1 MFTSISAK
9 NGLIIFAIPLFLT
22 FTPNF
27 KTMKKIIA
35 GCFLLSFLIT
45 SCNQTKNEVVVDDN
59 AIVDGHPA
67 WIMQGNIYE
76 VNTRQYTP
84 EGTFKAF
91 EKHLGRLKEMGV
103 QTLWFMPI
111 NPISKVDRKRD
122 TTQLGS
128 YYAVANYKA
137 INPEYGN
144 MEDWKSLVKHAH
156 EMGFKVIIDWVPTH
170 SGADHY
176 WLKTNPD
183 FYIKDS
189 VTGKPISQYDWT
201 DTRKLN
207 YKNPQMV
214 DSMIAC
220 MKFWITE
227 SNIDGFRCDVA
238 GEVPDAFWSKAIP
251 ELKKMKNIFMLA
263 EGDKPSLHKD
273 GFDATYAWEDFATMV
288 KIAKGKRTVTSLD
301 SVIAKN
307 DTAMMQ
313 NKIRMY
319 FTSNH
324 DENSWNSADFGTM
337 PGDIH
342 APFAVLTQ
350 TIKNTVPLI
359 YGGQEE
365 PFLDSLKFFVKDT
378 IIFGKYQRA
387 EFYKKLLA
395 LRKSSPALAPN
406 ASYTKLASNND
417 AAIFAYVRQQGKSKV
432 LVVLNLSNTAQTAT
446 TKNEIVNGEATNLF
460 TGKIDKIVAGEKINL
475 APWGYAVY
483 DYK

>member
-1 MFTSISAK
+1 
-9 NGLIIFAIPLFLT
+9 
-22 FTPNF
+22 
-27 KTMKKIIA
+27 MKKIILA
-35 GCFLLSFLIT
+35 CILFHSFVFCFS
-45 SCNQTKNEVVVDDN
+45 QKK
-59 AIVDGHPA
+59 DGHPA

-91 EKHLGRLKEMGV
+91 EKHLSRIKNMGV

-111 NPISKVDRKRD
+111 NPISLKDRKRD
-122 TTQLGS
+122 STQLGS
-128 YYAVANYKA
+128 YYAVADYRK
-137 INPEYGN
+137 INPEYGT
-144 MEDWKSLVKHAH
+144 MKDWKSLVKKAH

-176 WLKTNPD
+176 WLNTNSD
-183 FYIKDS
+183 FYIKDNN
-189 VTGKPISQYDWT
+189 GNPISQYDWT

-207 YKNPQMV
+207 YNNPQMV
-214 DSMIAC
+214 DSMISC
-220 MKFWITE
+220 MKFWITQ
-227 SNIDGFRCDVA
+227 SDIDGFRCDVA

-251 ELKKMKNIFMLA
+251 ELKKMKNILMLA

-273 GFDATYAWEDFATMV
+273 GFDMSYAWEDFATMV
-288 KIAKGKRTVTSLD
+288 KIAKGKASATSLD
-301 SVIAKN
+301 TVIAKN
-307 DTAMMQ
+307 DTAFVK

-378 IIFGKYQRA
+378 ITFGKYQRA
-387 EFYKKLLA
+387 DFYKKLLT
-395 LRKSSPALAPN
+395 LRKNNPALAPN
-406 ASYTKLASNND
+406 AGYTKLLTNND
-417 AAIFAYVRQQGKSKV
+417 AAIFAFVRQQGKHKV
-432 LVVLNLSNTAQTAT
+432 LVVLNLSGTAQTAIINNT
-446 TKNEIVNGEATNLF
+446 IINGTAKSLF
-460 TGKIDKIVAGEKINL
+460 TGSTENARAGKGIAL
-475 APWGYAVY
+475 AAWGYVVY
-483 DYK
+483 DYKH

>member
-1 MFTSISAK
+1 
-9 NGLIIFAIPLFLT
+9 
-22 FTPNF
+22 
-27 KTMKKIIA
+27 MKKTLTN
-35 GCFLLSFLIT
+35 CLLFALLFAA
-45 SCNQTKNEVVVDDN
+45 CNQPAKEITVDDT

-84 EGTFKAF
+84 EGTFNAF
-91 EKHLGRLKEMGV
+91 AKHLDRIKKMGV

-111 NPISKVDRKRD
+111 NPISLKDRKRD
-122 TTQLGS
+122 STQLGS
-128 YYAVANYKA
+128 YYAVADYRK
-137 INPEYGN
+137 INPEYGT
-144 MEDWKSLVKHAH
+144 MEDWKALVKKAH

-176 WLKTNPD
+176 WLTTNPD

-201 DTRKLN
+201 DTRKFN
-207 YKNPQMV
+207 YKNPAMV

-251 ELKKMKNIFMLA
+251 ELRKMKNIFMLA

-273 GFDATYAWEDFATMV
+273 GFDASYAWEDFATML
-288 KIAKGKRTVTSLD
+288 KIVKGKTSAMSLD
-301 SVIAKN
+301 TLLAKN
-307 DTAMMQ
+307 DTAFVK

-324 DENSWNSADFGTM
+324 DENSWNKADFGTM

-378 IIFGKYQRA
+378 IIFGKYLRA
-387 EFYKKLLA
+387 DFYNKLLT
-395 LRKSSPALAPN
+395 LRKNNPALAPN
-406 ASYTKLASNND
+406 AAYTKLATAND
-417 AAIFAYVRQQGKSKV
+417 AAIFAYVRQQDKHKV
-432 LVVLNLSNTAQTAT
+432 LVVLNLSANAQNVDI
-446 TKNEIVNGEATNLF
+446 KNELINGEASDIF
-460 TGKIDKIVAGEKINL
+460 TGKKETVKAGNPMNL
-475 APWGYAVY
+475 KPWGYAVY
-483 DYK
+483 DYQ